1 MNMRGTSPEGYEVWG
16 KLSSGGMS
24 DVWLA
29 KNTRLALPV
38 VLKTLQG
45 TDPADIERRA
55 SRLHDEARLM
65 ARLSSPRVVRVLDVG
80 SHPQGAHGV
89 PYLVEEYVDELNLGE
104 LDTLRRAALRRPLP
118 LSAIAEKL
126 GDACEGLHAAHQAG
140 VVHRDVKPRNI
151 FGATLGHVKVG
162 DFGVSLDRSETSGY
176 VAAGTLAFMA
186 PEQLAGEP
194 IDRRADVWS
203 LGASA
208 FALRYGRAPF
218 ASWQDALDRGATPSF
233 PPAQVPE
240 EAYFQHVVARML
252 ARRPDA
258 RYPNLLVARQHL
270 RAVEAATRVECR
282 TSRVAEHAYQVDGT
296 RVSFEVGDLA
306 TTECDAVVNSAY
318 SEMQMRS
325 GVGDA
330 LRRAGGDAI
339 EAEAVAWGERA
350 LGDAVVTGAG
360 ALPCRA
366 VIHAVGA
373 WNEVSCVARA
383 TQRALLHAE
392 EQSYARIALPAVGTG
407 RGRVSLESCA
417 DTMVGTLRAHL
428 ALGGSRLREVRFMLL
443 DSAALSRFGE
453 VAHAVLS
460 GLENV
465 LDDCDGTSAV
475 DPGDSGS
482 APTVFAFSAKP
493 AARRAAA

>member
-1 MNMRGTSPEGYEVWG
+1 
-16 KLSSGGMS
+16 MS

-29 KNTRLALPV
+29 KNTRLSLPV

-45 TDPADIERRA
+45 TDPADIERRGH
-55 SRLHDEARLM
+55 RLYEEARLM

-80 SHPQGAHGV
+80 SHPKGPHGV
-89 PYLVEEYVDELNLGE
+89 PFLVEEYVDGLDLGE
-104 LDTLRRAALRRPLP
+104 LDSMRRAALHRPLP
-118 LSAIAEKL
+118 LWAIAEKL

-140 VVHRDVKPRNI
+140 LVHRDVKPRNI

-162 DFGVSLDRSETSGY
+162 DFGVSLDRSDTTGY
-176 VAAGTLAFMA
+176 IPAGTLAFMA

-203 LGASA
+203 LGATA
-208 FALRYGRAPF
+208 FALRYGKAPF
-218 ASWQDALDRGATPSF
+218 ASWQDALDRGATPAF
-233 PPAQVPE
+233 PPARVPE

-282 TSRVAEHAYQVDGT
+282 TTRVGEHAYQVDGT

-306 TTECDAVVNSAY
+306 STVCDAVVNSAY
-318 SEMQMRS
+318 SEMEMRS

-330 LRRAGGDAI
+330 LRRAGGDVI

-360 ALPCRA
+360 TLPCRA
-366 VIHAVGA
+366 VVHAVSA

-392 EQSYARIALPAVGTG
+392 EQRYATIALPALGTG
-407 RGRVSLESCA
+407 RGGVSLESCA

-428 ALGGSRLREVRFMLL
+428 GLGGSKLREVRFVLV
-443 DSAALSRFGE
+443 DSAALARFGE

-465 LDDCDGTSAV
+465 LDDCDGDTVA
-475 DPGDSGS
+475 DITDSGS
-482 APTVFAFSAKP
+482 APTVFAFSARP
-493 AARRAAA
+493 AAAQAAS